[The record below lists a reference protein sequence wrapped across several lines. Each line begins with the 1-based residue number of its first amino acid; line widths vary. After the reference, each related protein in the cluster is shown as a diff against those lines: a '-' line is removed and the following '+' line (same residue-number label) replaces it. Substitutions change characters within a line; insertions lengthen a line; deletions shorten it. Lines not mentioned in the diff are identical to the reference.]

1 MNVFR
6 IPGLTLSRGRNT
18 LWLAFRRV
26 LTAGKGSGHP
36 LAMKIRTWKQYIE
49 AVEAVNEFRKENGL
63 RLVMSDEGVATLKAT
78 VAAAEKTWKAAQKKT
93 K

>member
-1 MNVFR
+1 
-6 IPGLTLSRGRNT
+6 
-18 LWLAFRRV
+18 
-26 LTAGKGSGHP
+26 
-36 LAMKIRTWKQYIE
+36 MKIRTWKQYIE